1 MTLKETIAEYRKA
14 RNDYRFDSSIFS
26 EDDPKVAKVKRIIE
40 NDLSQADRTIILL
53 YAECGSYRKLG
64 KMLGLSHMTAR
75 TEIMRIRK
83 QILSKYVD
91 R

>member
-26 EDDPKVAKVKRIIE
+26 EDEPRVARVKEIIE
-40 NDLSQADRTIILL
+40 RELSQADRTIILL

-64 KMLGLSHMTAR
+64 QMLGLSHMTAR
-75 TEIMRIRK
+75 SECMRIRK
-83 QILSKYVD
+83 EILKKYGE
-91 R
+91 

>member
-1 MTLKETIAEYRKA
+1 MTLKEAIDEYRKA
-14 RNDYRFDSSIFS
+14 RAEYQFNPSIFS
-26 EDDPKVAKVKRIIE
+26 EDDPLVARIKEIIE
-40 NDLSQADRTIILL
+40 KDLSQADRTIILL

-64 KMLGLSHMTAR
+64 QMLGLSHMTAR

-83 QILSKYVD
+83 EILSRYD

>member
-14 RNDYRFDSSIFS
+14 RNDYRFDPSIFS

-83 QILSKYVD
+83 QILSKYDD